1 MGLNTK
7 ICAGLREKSTV
18 SKTCVKRPLL
28 KRQKMVFKINYR
40 LINAGQTYCG
50 MLQVDH
56 STILSTFIKL
66 SIVIKIFVLSI
77 FERPFYTGYTVF
89 EKKYLEVNSVTLWA

>member
-1 MGLNTK
+1 MSSEESLVRMLICTDTSELSVLDNGINTK

-40 LINAGQTYCG
+40 LINAGQTYCR

-56 STILSTFIKL
+56 SAILSTFIKL
-66 SIVIKIFVLSI
+66 PI
-77 FERPFYTGYTVF
+77 
-89 EKKYLEVNSVTLWA
+89 NSVTLGA